1 MIFHVGCVVEGCVK
15 CDSHGNLLHGVG
27 TEGISPKKKPDLKRS
42 GFLSVTEVRICLS
55 LICQFPG
62 KTLQCRVEA
71 NRSFGRLSLS
81 M

>member
-1 MIFHVGCVVEGCVK
+1 MRFTWQPFTGRVDGR
-15 CDSHGNLLHGVG
+15 DF
-27 TEGISPKKKPDLKRS
+27 PQKKPDLKRS
-42 GFLSVTEVRICLS
+42 GFFSVTEVRICLS

-71 NRSFGRLSLS
+71 NRSCGGLSLS